1 MGYESRLKDPYKYES
16 NSYVT
21 YEEAGDVLGINSYS
35 VTGFANQNNVSR
47 GQVTIRG
54 RKRGVLKTDE
64 FYNVIREKN
73 YFNDQEPE
81 VKWL

>member
-1 MGYESRLKDPYKYES
+1 MGYESRLNDPYKYES

-21 YEEAGDVLGINSYS
+21 YEEAGYVLGLNSYS